1 MSEKSKLEY
10 LKVLLNIKANAYQ
23 DNALLLKKDL
33 LTLKRLLLIENNTN
47 DRKLQQVYTCLQKV
61 KSMGAR

>member
-10 LKVLLNIKANAYQ
+10 LKILLNIKGNAC
-23 DNALLLKKDL
+23 NNNKNLLLKDL

-61 KSMGAR
+61 KNRG

>member
-10 LKVLLNIKANAYQ
+10 LKILLNIKGNAY
-23 DNALLLKKDL
+23 NNNKNLLLKDL

-47 DRKLQQVYTCLQKV
+47 DRELQQVYTCLQKV
-61 KSMGAR
+61 KNRG

>member
-10 LKVLLNIKANAYQ
+10 LKILLNIKENAY
-23 DNALLLKKDL
+23 NNNKNLLLKDL

-61 KSMGAR
+61 KNRG

>member
-10 LKVLLNIKANAYQ
+10 LKVLVNIKENAYKG
-23 DNALLLKKDL
+23 NKNLLLKDL
-33 LTLKRLLLIENNTN
+33 LTLKKLLLIENNVN

-61 KSMGAR
+61 KSRG

>member
-10 LKVLLNIKANAYQ
+10 LKVLINIKENAY
-23 DNALLLKKDL
+23 NNNKNLLLKDL
-33 LTLKRLLLIENNTN
+33 LTLKRLLLIENNVN

-61 KSMGAR
+61 KSRG

>member
-10 LKVLLNIKANAYQ
+10 LKILLNIKGNAY
-23 DNALLLKKDL
+23 NNNKNLLLKDL

-61 KSMGAR
+61 KNRG

>member
-10 LKVLLNIKANAYQ
+10 LKVLINIKANAYN
-23 DNALLLKKDL
+23 DNKNLLLKDL

-61 KSMGAR
+61 KNRG

>member
-10 LKVLLNIKANAYQ
+10 LKILLNIKENAY
-23 DNALLLKKDL
+23 NNNRNLLLKDL

-61 KSMGAR
+61 KSRG